1 MRRRSEEHSRDWSEL
16 RNRIIGLGEQSS
28 HKNYYSELKARLREL
43 EESRRSL
50 AAANASLQAV
60 MDAATE
66 VAIIA
71 TSQDGTITIFNQGA
85 ENLLGYRAE
94 ELIGTATVLLFH
106 LPLEVEQRG
115 AELSAQYSHTVTG
128 FQTFIESTEHG
139 HAEKREWTY
148 ICKDGRYLQVELVVT
163 AIRGENGVIN
173 GYLGVAQ
180 DITERK
186 QAEASLRRM
195 NLDLEE
201 ARQAT
206 EKLNR
211 LLEQRISEALVD
223 IRHKDRLLIQQG
235 RQAAMGEMISNIA
248 HQWRQPLNNI
258 ALLIQNLQLLCN
270 SGELSPQQC
279 DQDVAKAL
287 EIIQF
292 MSGTINNFRN
302 IFRQDA
308 TPQRF
313 SVNQAVA
320 KIVDFLAAGMTGQGI
335 TVSCVEKEE
344 VSITGYPGE
353 YHQALINILNNAR
366 EALLFRAVPKAL
378 IRITIFKEQ
387 GQGVVTVWDNGG
399 GIDAAILPKIFDP
412 YFTTKFKSQGT
423 GLGLFMAKAIIE
435 NSMQGRLTARNIN
448 GGAELRIEVSSP
460 ETVSGRPVSA

>member
-1 MRRRSEEHSRDWSEL
+1 MRRRSEEHSRDWADL

-28 HKNYYSELKARLREL
+28 HKIYYSELKARLREL
-43 EESRRSL
+43 EESRKSL

-66 VAIIA
+66 IAIIA
-71 TSQDGTITIFNQGA
+71 TSPDGTITIFNQGA

-94 ELIGTATVLLFH
+94 ELIGKRSVVMFH
-106 LPLEVEQRG
+106 LPEEVEQRG
-115 AELSAQYSHTVTG
+115 SELSTQYSHTVTG
-128 FQTFIESTEHG
+128 FQTFIESAEHG
-139 HAEKREWTY
+139 CAEKREWTY
-148 ICKDGRYLQVELVVT
+148 IRKDRRQLQVELVVT
-163 AIRGENGVIN
+163 VIKGENGAIT

-186 QAEASLRRM
+186 RAEAKLHRM
-195 NLDLEE
+195 NLDLED

-206 EKLNR
+206 EELNR
-211 LLEQRISEALVD
+211 LLEQRINEALVD

-258 ALLIQNLQLLCN
+258 ALLIQNLQFLCTN
-270 SGELSPQQC
+270 GELLPQQC
-279 DQDVAKAL
+279 DQDVTKAL

-302 IFRQDA
+302 IFRQDD

-320 KIVDFLAAGMTGQGI
+320 KIVDFLAAGMAGHGI
-335 TVSCVEKEE
+335 TVTCVEKED
-344 VSITGYPGE
+344 VWITGYPGE
-353 YHQALINILNNAR
+353 YNQVLINILNNAR
-366 EALLFRAVPKAL
+366 EALLFRMAAKPR
-378 IRITIFKEQ
+378 IRITVCKEK
-387 GQGVVTVWDNGG
+387 GQGVVTVRDNGG
-399 GIDAAILPKIFDP
+399 GIDAEILPKIFDP

-435 NSMQGRLTARNIN
+435 NNMQGRLTARNIN
-448 GGAELRIEVSSP
+448 GGAEFRIEIACPDTAGNQS
-460 ETVSGRPVSA
+460 VSA